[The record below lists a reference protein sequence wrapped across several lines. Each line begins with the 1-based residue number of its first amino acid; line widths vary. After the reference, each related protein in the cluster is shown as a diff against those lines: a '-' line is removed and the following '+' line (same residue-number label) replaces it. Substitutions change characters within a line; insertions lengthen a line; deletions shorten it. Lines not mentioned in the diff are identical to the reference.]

1 MVNHCF
7 AVVSGFVTSQVKELL
22 SQFSISQRLFGEN
35 VLGLSQGSVSDLLAR
50 PKPWSMLTQKGR
62 EPFIRMK
69 IFSEDS
75 EAVKKL
81 MSNQYRLSQAERAQ
95 TERVGD
101 RLHGISTPQLI
112 TSNYLTI
119 FLRFTLWWFKDG
131 RRYCN
136 QNP

>member
-1 MVNHCF
+1 M
-7 AVVSGFVTSQVKELL
+7 L

-69 IFSEDS
+69 IFSEDP

-81 MSNQYRLSQAERAQ
+81 MSNQYKANLPTAVNGSERLSRDSPSVPGMSP
-95 TERVGD
+95 TVIHHY
-101 RLHGISTPQLI
+101 LHI
-112 TSNYLTI
+112 Y
-119 FLRFTLWWFKDG
+119 
-131 RRYCN
+131 
-136 QNP
+136 